1 MDQSS
6 VNKVILVG
14 RLGKDPDV
22 RYTPNG
28 DAVADLSVAT
38 SEKFK
43 SREGDY
49 TERTEWHRCVV
60 WRQTAEFAKQ
70 YLKKGQLVY
79 VEGKLKTRKWQDK
92 SGNNRYS
99 TDIQV
104 SQLTPLGTWAKNEGA
119 GNNNQNNNR
128 QAPNVNS
135 PAADN
140 GEDDIP
146 F

>member
-1 MDQSS
+1 MDVSS

-22 RYTPNG
+22 RYTTTG
-28 DAVADLSVAT
+28 DAVADLSIAT

-43 SREGDY
+43 SKEGDY
-49 TERTEWHRCVV
+49 SEKTEWHKGVV
-60 WRQTAEFAKQ
+60 WGSTAEFAKQ

-79 VEGKLKTRKWQDK
+79 VEGKLQTRKWQDK

-99 TDIQV
+99 TDIKV
-104 SQLTPLGTWAKNEGA
+104 NTLTPLGSWGKNDNA
-119 GNNNQNNNR
+119 QGNNNNYSQ
-128 QAPNVNS
+128 PKTNVNS
-135 PAADN
+135 QANDN
-140 GEDDIP
+140 GGDDIP

>member
-1 MDQSS
+1 MDVSS

-28 DAVADLSVAT
+28 DPVADLSVAT

-43 SREGDY
+43 NKEGGY

-60 WRQTAEFAKQ
+60 WGNQAEFAKQ
-70 YLKKGQLVY
+70 YLNKGSLVFI
-79 VEGKLKTRKWQDK
+79 EGKLQTRKWQDK
-92 SGNNRYS
+92 KGENRYS
-99 TDIQV
+99 TDIRV
-104 SQLTPLGTWAKNEGA
+104 GTLTALGGRNKTEQTGGGVPTKNQD
-119 GNNNQNNNR
+119 QNNFT
-128 QAPNVNS
+128 P
-135 PAADN
+135 PAAG

>member
-1 MDQSS
+1 MDVSS

-22 RYTPNG
+22 RYTPSG
-28 DAVADLSVAT
+28 DAVAELSIAT

-43 SREGDY
+43 GREGDF
-49 TERTEWHRCVV
+49 TERTEWHKGIV
-60 WRQTAEFAKQ
+60 WRNTAEFAKQ

-79 VEGKLKTRKWQDK
+79 AEGKLQTRKWQDK
-92 SGNNRYS
+92 SGNNRY
-99 TDIQV
+99 TTEIQV
-104 SQLTPLGTWAKNEGA
+104 STLTPLGSWGKNDNGGGNNYSQPQ
-119 GNNNQNNNR
+119 GNNNS
-128 QAPNVNS
+128 V
-135 PAADN
+135 ADN

>member
-1 MDQSS
+1 MDVSS

-28 DAVADLSVAT
+28 DAVAELSIAT

-43 SREGDY
+43 SKEGDFS
-49 TERTEWHRCVV
+49 ERTEWHKCIV
-60 WRQTAEFAKQ
+60 WRSTAEFAKQ
-70 YLKKGQLVY
+70 YLTKGQLLY
-79 VEGKLKTRKWQDK
+79 AEGKLQTKKWQDK
-92 SGNNRYS
+92 SGNNRY
-99 TDIQV
+99 TTEVQV
-104 SQLTPLGTWAKNEGA
+104 STLTPLGSWGKNDNA
-119 GNNNQNNNR
+119 GNKNNNNQQSN
-128 QAPNVNS
+128 ANS
-135 PAADN
+135 NATDA